1 MEARVGIEPTMEL
14 LQSPALPL
22 GYPASEERRLY
33 RRKGKSQLCY
43 PPPNLRRNFHNSRG
57 L

>member
-33 RRKGKSQLCY
+33 RRKGKSQFCY